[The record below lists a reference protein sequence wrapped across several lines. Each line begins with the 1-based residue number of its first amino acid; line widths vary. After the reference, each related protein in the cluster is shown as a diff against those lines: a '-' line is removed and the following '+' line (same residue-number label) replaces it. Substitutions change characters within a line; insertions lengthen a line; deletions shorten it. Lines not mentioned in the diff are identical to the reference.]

1 MLGLSTTMG
10 PTEDQLR
17 DAWRAIAEPDWGEF
31 DVAKKAVLHYAL
43 ARLRAGLIA
52 RSARVGAAPAD
63 VHVPAVAA
71 PPQPRR
77 QPAGAA
83 CARRAARCS
92 NASAPPASAKTRP
105 TKAITT
111 SASTAGPT
119 GNAHEPHRPIQP
131 LAQRAPRPTHEH
143 EHEHE
148 HA

>member
-71 PPQPRR
+71 P
-77 QPAGAA
+77 AA
-83 CARRAARCS
+83 AP
-92 NASAPPASAKTRP
+92 PPASWG
-105 TKAITT
+105 
-111 SASTAGPT
+111 S
-119 GNAHEPHRPIQP
+119 
-131 LAQRAPRPTHEH
+131 LRAPRGPVFDRKRAAGEREDPPDEGDHDLGLDGRPNQQR
-143 EHEHE
+143 
-148 HA
+148 A